1 MAKILGLEQVLD
13 RRPAELSGGQKQ
25 RVAMGRAIVRQPK
38 AFLMDEPLSNLD
50 AKLRTQMRREIQRLY
65 RELDSTFIY
74 VTHDQTEAMTLGTKI
89 VVMKAGEI
97 QQIASPEV
105 LYRAGQC
112 VRGRVY
118 RHAAH
123 EFFRGRCQMRYEK
136 VYVSTAGMQIELPA
150 ELADRVKEKSELG
163 KDVIIGVRPEDMLIA
178 DGGIES
184 RVRVYEMLGA
194 ETYLYFGHD
203 GGNVAVRAA
212 ADTPHPQG

>member
-1 MAKILGLEQVLD
+1 
-13 RRPAELSGGQKQ
+13 
-25 RVAMGRAIVRQPK
+25 MGRAIVRQPK

-105 LYRAGQC
+105 LYSQPANVFVAGFI
-112 VRGRVY
+112 GMPPMN
-118 RHAAH
+118 
-123 EFFRGRCQMRYEK
+123 FFRGRCQMRYEK

-194 ETYLYFGHD
+194 ETYLYFDHD

-212 ADTPHPQG
+212 ADTPIRKGDRVHFTFRPEKLHLFDAQTEERI